1 VDDTSGHSQA
11 GARKVV
17 IVVEDEPSIG
27 ALIADAIS
35 DEPGYCAIH
44 VGGPAAAI
52 EATKHVT
59 PDVMVVDVRLPG
71 MSGFELYDRLKKD
84 PRTSKIPV
92 LFETASG
99 AEDVAEFRKRG
110 IATYVRKPFDLNVIV
125 GYVKRLATAPS
136 AALPPRPP
144 VRDAPDLILGCL
156 RALHE
161 AGERLAIEH
170 HQFERGLRPNG
181 GKSRRVVQQPDLAE
195 VIPWP
200 EPIDHDL

>member
-1 VDDTSGHSQA
+1 VGNTAEHSHT

-17 IVVEDEPSIG
+17 IVVEDDPSIG

-84 PRTSKIPV
+84 PRTTKIPV

-99 AEDVAEFRKRG
+99 SEDVNEFRKRG
-110 IATYVRKPFDLNVIV
+110 IATYIKKPFDLNVIV
-125 GYVKRLATAPS
+125 ESVKRLASAPS
-136 AALPPRPP
+136 APLPPEPARP
-144 VRDAPDLILGCL
+144 
-156 RALHE
+156 
-161 AGERLAIEH
+161 
-170 HQFERGLRPNG
+170 RP
-181 GKSRRVVQQPDLAE
+181 A
-195 VIPWP
+195 
-200 EPIDHDL
+200 